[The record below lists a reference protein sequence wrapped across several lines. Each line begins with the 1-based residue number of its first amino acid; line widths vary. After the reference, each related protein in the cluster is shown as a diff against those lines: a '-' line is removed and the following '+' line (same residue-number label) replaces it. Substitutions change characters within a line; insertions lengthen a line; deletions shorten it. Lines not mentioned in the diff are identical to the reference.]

1 MSDATLVFGA
11 DGGGTKTLGILAD
24 RSGTE
29 LARMQVGP
37 GNPNVAGVDAA
48 ARNLLEL
55 IGGCCELAKRSPLEI
70 GAAVF
75 GLAGVGSQ
83 VVRAS
88 LDEALRVLAAPRG
101 WSSLRMFLE
110 TDARIALE
118 GAFGGGPGI
127 VLIAGTGSNVIGK
140 LPSGDVTSAGG
151 WGRVLGDEGSGYAIG
166 LEAARAVAR
175 EIDGRGDAPRLRVL
189 LADRFGWVSRDRVI
203 AAVYQEKFDLA
214 SVAPIVLDAAAD
226 GDAAAVH
233 ILEAA
238 AHQLAETLRALVL
251 RMEGSTPVGVVFT
264 GGLIDHDT
272 PYTAILRHAIGTK
285 VPGAEVVPALYPP
298 ARGAVILAHQRCQG
312 R

>member
-1 MSDATLVFGA
+1 MSNTTLVFGA

-24 RSGTE
+24 ASGTE

-37 GNPNVAGVDAA
+37 GNPNVAGIDVA

-55 IGGCCELAKRSPLEI
+55 VGGCCEIAHRSPLDI

-75 GLAGVGSQ
+75 GLAGVGGAT
-83 VVRAS
+83 VRNAL
-88 LDEALRVLAAPRG
+88 LDAMRVLAAPRG
-101 WSSLRMFLE
+101 WSALPFSLE

-140 LPSGDVTSAGG
+140 LPSGDVSSVGG

-175 EIDGRGDAPRLRVL
+175 EIDGRGDAPRLRTL
-189 LADRFGWVSRDRVI
+189 LADRFGWISRDRVI
-203 AAVYQEKFDLA
+203 ASVYQEKFDLA
-214 SVAPIVLDAAAD
+214 SVAPVVLNAATE
-226 GDAAAVH
+226 GDPAAVQ
-233 ILEAA
+233 ILESAA
-238 AHQLAETLRALVL
+238 RQLAETLAALVA
-251 RMEGSTPVGVVFT
+251 RMPEVSPVGVVFI

-272 PYTAILRHAIGTK
+272 PYARVLAGAISRY
-285 VPGAEVVPALYPP
+285 VPGAEVVPTLYPP
-298 ARGAVILAHQRCQG
+298 VKGAIIMAQQRNKG